1 MYNHQLD
8 TFIKVADAGSF
19 NKAAEQLYITSSAVI
34 QQINLLEENL
44 EVRLFERTYRGVKL
58 TRAGQLLYEH
68 AKNMIKYSN
77 ETIAKL
83 RKISLEDSHMIRIG
97 TSPTTPIQPLVPLWT
112 KIQAQHQEMR
122 FKVVPFENTR
132 ENAKTI
138 LSTLEK
144 DIDVIGGIFDKT
156 MLSYRRCDG
165 LELMTMPFCC
175 AMSLNHRLA
184 GKPKLRLEDLY
195 GENLLVMR
203 QGWSLN
209 VDGLRADLSARHPQ
223 IHLID
228 FDFYDTE
235 IFNRCENSNDILLA
249 VPAWEGVHPLLKMV
263 PVEWDYCIPYGI
275 LHAKKPSARVQQFLQ
290 LAQAYKEEI

>member
-1 MYNHQLD
+1 
-8 TFIKVADAGSF
+8 
-19 NKAAEQLYITSSAVI
+19 
-34 QQINLLEENL
+34 
-44 EVRLFERTYRGVKL
+44 
-58 TRAGQLLYEH
+58 
-68 AKNMIKYSN
+68 
-77 ETIAKL
+77 
-83 RKISLEDSHMIRIG
+83 
-97 TSPTTPIQPLVPLWT
+97 
-112 KIQAQHQEMR
+112 
-122 FKVVPFENTR
+122 
-132 ENAKTI
+132 
-138 LSTLEK
+138 
-144 DIDVIGGIFDKT
+144 
-156 MLSYRRCDG
+156 
-165 LELMTMPFCC
+165 
-175 AMSLNHRLA
+175 MSLNHRLA